1 MKGDKDFSKASTNV
15 LKILKSS
22 KGVWWM
28 FQIFLKEVSRVYEDW
43 MVYWYTFKGNSRE
56 FQEYLKR
63 SSKGV

>member
-43 MVYWYTFKGNSRE
+43 MVYWNTFKGNSRE

>member
-28 FQIFLKEVSRVYEDW
+28 FQIFLKEVSRVYEDL
-43 MVYWYTFKGNSRE
+43 MVFWYTSKGNSRD
-56 FQEYLKR
+56 FQGYLKR